1 MGKIKM
7 ETGVVVI
14 TLTATVYRG
23 IIRETHSSR
32 IGFCGEYNKEILSK
46 MGDEFKKIYA
56 GQIEADNPLFRD
68 RLRYIAGNNELCQT
82 FHNRR
87 LSDAWFPD
95 QARIILRPA
104 A

>member
-14 TLTATVYRG
+14 TLTG
-23 IIRETHSSR
+23 ETYCSR

-56 GQIEADNPLFRD
+56 GIEAE
-68 RLRYIAGNNELCQT
+68 YKGK
-82 FHNRR
+82 
-87 LSDAWFPD
+87 SVKPD
-95 QARIILRPA
+95 KIIYRVSTKSTECEMILNGK
-104 A
+104 

>member
-23 IIRETHSSR
+23 MIRETYCSR

-56 GQIEADNPLFRD
+56 GIEAE
-68 RLRYIAGNNELCQT
+68 YKGK
-82 FHNRR
+82 
-87 LSDAWFPD
+87 SVKPD
-95 QARIILRPA
+95 KIIYRVSTKSTECEMILNGK
-104 A
+104 

>member
-14 TLTATVYRG
+14 TLTAMVYRG

-32 IGFCGEYNKEILSK
+32 IGFCGEYNREILSK

-56 GQIEADNPLFRD
+56 GQIEAE
-68 RLRYIAGNNELCQT
+68 YKGK
-82 FHNRR
+82 
-87 LSDAWFPD
+87 SVKPD
-95 QARIILRPA
+95 KIIYRVSTKSTECEMILNGK
-104 A
+104 